1 MFATLLRTFA
11 VEVCLTRLDS
21 AMSIKERMTRPAH
34 LACLQDLPQR
44 GLDTSIALAW
54 KISVGS
60 RLARPFKIYQV
71 LQQGA
76 NRARVTCLLG
86 WVSELR
92 QGQKGMLPRLRSG
105 AFKLNRSRSL
115 LPARASGFVSRAAWC
130 WQCWKPSASIGN
142 IGVHEL

>member
-44 GLDTSIALAW
+44 GLGTSIALAW

-76 NRARVTCLLG
+76 NRARATCLLG
-86 WVSELR
+86 LQTWKSFASSREGKRQRSKQSFAISAISHEPSEV
-92 QGQKGMLPRLRSG
+92 RS
-105 AFKLNRSRSL
+105 
-115 LPARASGFVSRAAWC
+115 
-130 WQCWKPSASIGN
+130 
-142 IGVHEL
+142 